1 MAGPLSK
8 SKGAQMPDPRRVS
21 CPAAISAPAGRL
33 VSLNVGGAR
42 DVAWEGK
49 TVRTAI
55 WKEPVD
61 GPRMVRRIN
70 IDGDDQADRNAHGG
84 EHRAVY
90 VYQLDSYRYWEHE
103 LGRSDF
109 TYGQFGE
116 NFTVEGLT
124 DDEVCIGDRYRI
136 GGATFEVT
144 QPRVTCFRLG
154 IRMDEPRMP
163 SLLVAHH
170 RPGFY
175 LRVLEEGPV
184 EAGDAIT
191 RLQRGPEQLS
201 VADIDGL
208 LYLPRRSRRTLE
220 RALRIPALSEGWK
233 GSFRS
238 LLEQDETAAEPPAPP
253 AWSGFEPLTVTDIR
267 PESSTITSFTLAPAD
282 GAPPAAGAVAP
293 GQYLTVR
300 LRPGGPDQPAVIRSY
315 SLSRPADRDGYRISV
330 KREPHGIG
338 SSFLHEHLRVG
349 DTIEAAAPRGAFT
362 LRDDDRPVV
371 LLSAGVGAT
380 PVLAMLHALSEAR
393 TPREVW
399 WVHGA
404 RDAREQAFAAEV
416 DGLLAALPH
425 AHRLVSYS
433 RPAPGEAPG
442 AAFDRVGRVSID
454 TIAAGGVPVDADYY
468 LCGPDAFMRSLSA
481 ALVTRGTMPE
491 HVAMEVFGAQSVIAA
506 PGLDGA
512 HPPPHSP
519 SGPPGPGPEV
529 TFTRSDL
536 VVAWDPGYGSLLE
549 FAEACDIPVSFGCR
563 IGVCHY
569 CETGLLTGE
578 VSYGTEPLE
587 RPDGERVLLCCAQPA
602 SEVTLEL

>member
-1 MAGPLSK
+1 MSGGRSAP
-8 SKGAQMPDPRRVS
+8 
-21 CPAAISAPAGRL
+21 APAGRL

-55 WKEPVD
+55 WKEPVA
-61 GPRMVRRIN
+61 GPRMARRIN

-90 VYQLDSYRYWEHE
+90 VYQLESYRYWEE
-103 LGRSDF
+103 QLGRADF
-109 TYGQFGE
+109 GYGQFGE
-116 NFTVEGLT
+116 NFTVEGLA

-184 EAGDAIT
+184 QAGDAIT
-191 RLQRGPEQLS
+191 RLASGPEQLS

-208 LYLPRRSRRTLE
+208 LYLPGRSRSMLQ

-233 GSFRS
+233 GSFRA
-238 LLEQDETAAEPPAPP
+238 LLEHDEPAAEAPPAP
-253 AWSGFEPLTVTDIR
+253 AWQGFRPLTVTEIR
-267 PESSTITSFTLAPAD
+267 RESTTISSFTLSPTGAALPAP
-282 GAPPAAGAVAP
+282 GAVSP

-300 LRPGGPDQPAVIRSY
+300 LRPTGPGGPAVIRSY
-315 SLSRPADRDGYRISV
+315 SLSAVAARGGLRMSV
-330 KREPHGIG
+330 KREPHGVG
-338 SSFLHEHLRVG
+338 SAFLHDHVRVG

-362 LRDDDRPVV
+362 LRDGERPVV

-380 PVLAMLHALSEAR
+380 PVLAMLQALVDAGTS
-393 TPREVW
+393 REVW

-404 RDAREQAFAAEV
+404 RDGSEHAFGPEV
-416 DGLLAALPH
+416 DRMLAALWH
-425 AHRLVSYS
+425 SHRIVSYS
-433 RPAPGEAPG
+433 RPVAGERPG
-442 AAFDRVGRVSID
+442 AGFDLVGRLSIE
-454 TIAAGGVPVDADYY
+454 TITGAGVPADADYY

-481 ALVTRGTMPE
+481 ALVARGTAPE
-491 HVAMEVFGAQSVIAA
+491 HVAMEVFGAKAVTFA
-506 PGLDGA
+506 PGLEGERPA
-512 HPPPHSP
+512 PHAP
-519 SGPPGPGPEV
+519 GGPPGDGPAV
-529 TFTRSDL
+529 TFSRSNL
-536 VVAWDPGYGSLLE
+536 TLPWDQSYGSLLE
-549 FAEACDIPVSFGCR
+549 FAEACDIPVNFGCR

-569 CETGLLTGE
+569 CETGLLTGA
-578 VSYGTEPLE
+578 VSYCTEPLE
-587 RPDGERVLLCCAQPA
+587 PPDGEHVLLCCSKPDT
-602 SEVTLEL
+602 ELTLEL